1 MHLSPRDDPGARATK
16 INHLWR
22 VEHKVKTGIRT
33 DGNHL
38 TPVPPMAIRCGDF
51 VDVAAT
57 VQVVTMRCKKGRR
70 TEVQLCPI
78 EVVRLHTAP
87 VVKVRNCLVV
97 VVGNRD

>member
-1 MHLSPRDDPGARATK
+1 M
-16 INHLWR
+16 WR
-22 VEHKVKTGIRT
+22 VDHKIKTGIRT

-57 VQVVTMRCKKGRR
+57 VEVVMMRCKKGRR

-87 VVKVRNCLVV
+87 VVKVSSCMS
-97 VVGNRD
+97 